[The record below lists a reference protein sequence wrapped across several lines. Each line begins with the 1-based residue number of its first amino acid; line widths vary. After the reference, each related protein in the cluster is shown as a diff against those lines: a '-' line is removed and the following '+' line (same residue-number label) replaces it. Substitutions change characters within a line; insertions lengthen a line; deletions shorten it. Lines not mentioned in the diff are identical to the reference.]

1 MEFSGSQSKNLGK
14 TTKAFRAC
22 QVQIVQQNIQ
32 VALSRLTSLVQ
43 LLPRVLKT
51 KLRMV
56 VADNNEDDDED
67 GVGILQAHVCNDLIR
82 ALPPRGRGCSPSQ

>member
-32 VALSRLTSLVQ
+32 VALS
-43 LLPRVLKT
+43 
-51 KLRMV
+51 
-56 VADNNEDDDED
+56 
-67 GVGILQAHVCNDLIR
+67 
-82 ALPPRGRGCSPSQ
+82 